1 MGHSQRQALLEA
13 TILALVTILLLYL
26 AGTLTAIIFQF
37 HTHSS
42 PEKALSEKQHA
53 RSATRIEQ
61 HKLAVIELFNFIYS
75 AVIHTHTH
83 CIYYLATLTGMH
95 AVVEARR
102 LVPAD
107 LTLHADPRP
116 CGVFSAKTQLF

>member
-75 AVIHTHTH
+75 AVIHTL
-83 CIYYLATLTGMH
+83 YLLPCNPH
-95 AVVEARR
+95 RHARR
-102 LVPAD
+102 SGSQTPC
-107 LTLHADPRP
+107 PRRP
-116 CGVFSAKTQLF
+116 YTPR